1 MMFDAEVI
9 TILICF
15 SLQHLPQFQA
25 LLSVLYMW
33 AVETY
38 EGIQGYLRHKAGSEL
53 QFRGS
58 KNERAARHLAIM
70 TICINQATRIW

>member
-1 MMFDAEVI
+1 
-9 TILICF
+9 
-15 SLQHLPQFQA
+15 
-25 LLSVLYMW
+25 MW

-53 QFRGS
+53 RFRGS

-70 TICINQATRIW
+70 TICINQATKIW